1 MTTTAKPRRDKRH
14 STKERAIATG
24 LATATCLGLVGLI
37 GFKTLD
43 SAAQAST
50 GASDATTGGA
60 TTGAFAGASAGA
72 SADQLSQYQAQLDQ
86 RAIQLQQY
94 QQQLDQYRLQ
104 LTQIASALQGEEGGI
119 SVPAAP
125 QVAAPAPTR
134 KHKKKAGSSA
144 GAAPA
149 APAAPRVQ
157 AQPAA
162 PQPQYQLQTRTGG
175 SKA

>member
-50 GASDATTGGA
+50 GASDATTGSA
-60 TTGAFAGASAGA
+60 TTGASAGA

-162 PQPQYQLQTRTGG
+162 PQPQYQPQTRSGG

>member
-43 SAAQAST
+43 NAAQAST

-60 TTGAFAGASAGA
+60 TTGASAGA

-104 LTQIASALQGEEGGI
+104 LTQIAGALQGEEGGI

-134 KHKKKAGSSA
+134 KHKKKVGSSA

-149 APAAPRVQ
+149 APSAPRVQ

-162 PQPQYQLQTRTGG
+162 PQPQYQPQTRSGG

>member
-1 MTTTAKPRRDKRH
+1 MTSNVKPRRDKRH

-50 GASDATTGGA
+50 GASDATTGGTA
-60 TTGAFAGASAGA
+60 TGA
-72 SADQLSQYQAQLDQ
+72 SADQLAQYQAQLDQ
-86 RAIQLQQY
+86 RAVQLQQY

-104 LTQIASALQGEEGGI
+104 LAQVASALQGEEGGI

-134 KHKKKAGSSA
+134 KHKKKAGTPTN
-144 GAAPA
+144 AAPA

-157 AQPAA
+157 AQPVA
-162 PQPQYQLQTRTGG
+162 PQPQYQPQTRTGG